1 KIFAGLCLPSRVR
14 TKISASSDLIP
25 LGFLH
30 APSRPSQ
37 INLIRMPKSSKL
49 SIFSTARA
57 TEFLQILV
65 PARNPHAQPP
75 SPVPRA
81 LDPAFTQREFC
92 CAIVQHFVAFRC
104 ATYPAQAFTASSLFS
119 QRAQDEP
126 GRTR

>member
-1 KIFAGLCLPSRVR
+1 
-14 TKISASSDLIP
+14 
-25 LGFLH
+25 
-30 APSRPSQ
+30 
-37 INLIRMPKSSKL
+37 MPKSSKL

-75 SPVPRA
+75 SPVPWA

-126 GRTR
+126 GRTRPALSHYLGPCRRRCRLFCFRSRGPALCWRGFPTL